1 MAKARLI
8 MFRAWFFVMLFSF
21 ISCENIKE
29 NKKSTDGNKKQIVIL
44 QPLHSFST
52 KTLLYLKDSI
62 EEFYPVKVIIAPL
75 KEFPVNVYYQPRNRY
90 RADSTIKWLKQIVP
104 DSVRLIV
111 GITDAD
117 ISTSKGLHKDY
128 GVMGLGYHPGK
139 ACVVSTVRIRKSA
152 ASAQQLQQRIFK
164 VVVHEMG
171 HNFGLPHCLN
181 QSCIMVDAEGKMKL
195 DDEKGLCADCNRK
208 ISFN

>member
-1 MAKARLI
+1 MLRIGLI
-8 MFRAWFFVMLFSF
+8 IVFLGFMSCQN
-21 ISCENIKE
+21 ISDEKRNTI
-29 NKKSTDGNKKQIVIL
+29 NVKKKTVVL
-44 QPLHSFST
+44 QPLHSFSA

-62 EEFYPVKVIIAPL
+62 EQFYPVTVIIAPV
-75 KEFPVNVYYQPRNRY
+75 KDFPSNVYYQPRNRY

-111 GITDAD
+111 GITDED
-117 ISTSKGLHKDY
+117 ISTGKGLYKDY

-139 ACVVSTVRIRKSA
+139 ACVVSTLRLRKSA

-171 HNFGLPHCLN
+171 HNFGLPHCPD

-195 DDEKGLCADCNRK
+195 DDEKGLCKSCKAGLK
-208 ISFN
+208 I

>member
-1 MAKARLI
+1 MIKIAASLSL
-8 MFRAWFFVMLFSF
+8 FLFFVIGCRES
-21 ISCENIKE
+21 IRDDDTKGH
-29 NKKSTDGNKKQIVIL
+29 NKKLVIL
-44 QPLHSFST
+44 QPMHSFSA

-62 EEFYPVKVIIAPL
+62 EQFYPVKVIIAPL
-75 KEFPVNVYYQPRNRY
+75 KEFPANVYYQPRNRY

-111 GITDAD
+111 GITDED
-117 ISTSKGLHKDY
+117 ISTSKGLYKDY

-139 ACVVSTVRIRKSA
+139 TCVVSTMRLRKSA
-152 ASAQQLQQRIFK
+152 TSAKQLQQRIFK

-171 HNFGLPHCLN
+171 HNFGLPHCPN

-195 DDEKGLCADCNRK
+195 DGEKELCNSCKARLK
-208 ISFN
+208 I

>member
-1 MAKARLI
+1 MIIFL
-8 MFRAWFFVMLFSF
+8 LF
-21 ISCENIKE
+21 ISCSE
-29 NKKSTDGNKKQIVIL
+29 KKRNETKKITHTKAIIIL

-62 EEFYPVKVIIAPL
+62 EQFYPVKVVIAPV
-75 KEFPVNVYYQPRNRY
+75 KEFPSNVYYQPRNRY

-111 GITDAD
+111 GITDKD
-117 ISTSKGLHKDY
+117 ISTSKGLYKDY

-139 ACVVSTVRIRKSA
+139 ACVVSTVRLRKSA
-152 ASAQQLQQRIFK
+152 VSAQQLQQRIFK

-171 HNFGLPHCLN
+171 HNFGLPHCPD

-195 DDEKGLCADCNRK
+195 DDEKGLCADCKRK
-208 ISFN
+208 ISFK

>member
-1 MAKARLI
+1 
-8 MFRAWFFVMLFSF
+8 MFRAVIILMLFSF
-21 ISCENIKE
+21 ISCKYGKE
-29 NKKSTDGNKKQIVIL
+29 NKKSTAVNKKQVVVL
-44 QPLHSFST
+44 QPLHSFSS

-62 EEFYPVKVIIAPL
+62 ERFYPVKVIIAPL
-75 KEFPVNVYYQPRNRY
+75 KEFPATIYYQPRNRY

-111 GITDAD
+111 GITHAD
-117 ISTSKGLHKDY
+117 ISTGKGLYRDY

-139 ACVVSTVRIRKSA
+139 ACVVSTVRLKKPA
-152 ASAQQLQQRIFK
+152 VSAQHLQQRIFK

-171 HNFGLPHCLN
+171 HNFGLPHCPN

-195 DDEKGLCADCNRK
+195 DDEKGFCAECKRK
-208 ISFN
+208 LSL